1 MPLNRSIKEGRG
13 EGKENLT
20 RTRDDW
26 IAGLPF
32 HLSHLSPP
40 LLPLIEEGRFEEH
53 PERVEKSE
61 IPASSSFLSSLPVRT
76 NQHARARQ
84 TTSLRCSRI
93 ASILKIPDAKVRAA
107 GDIGKPI
114 DAFSSTRWHSIEPDR
129 IFGRNFFMIIQF
141 FPSRPRGHPDSWS
154 SILPP
159 SASAAYIPRVPHD
172 YHSNSFYPA
181 NGRTL
186 FARIGAANRLKNPT
200 PLGLS

>member
-1 MPLNRSIKEGRG
+1 MGDSMSIPKGFKERG
-13 EGKENLT
+13 PGQL
-20 RTRDDW
+20 
-26 IAGLPF
+26 F
-32 HLSHLSPP
+32 FSLS
-40 LLPLIEEGRFEEH
+40 
-53 PERVEKSE
+53 
-61 IPASSSFLSSLPVRT
+61 ART

-84 TTSLRCSRI
+84 TISPRSSRI

-154 SILPP
+154 SILARRPAQP
-159 SASAAYIPRVPHD
+159 TYLAYPTTL
-172 YHSNSFYPA
+172 HSNSFYPA

-186 FARIGAANRLKNPT
+186 FAHIGAANRLKNPT
-200 PLGLS
+200 PLGLSWIHFE

>member
-1 MPLNRSIKEGRG
+1 MP
-13 EGKENLT
+13 
-20 RTRDDW
+20 
-26 IAGLPF
+26 F
-32 HLSHLSPP
+32 QLSPLTFRP
-40 LLPLIEEGRFEEH
+40 LLPLIDGRFDEH
-53 PERVEKSE
+53 PERV
-61 IPASSSFLSSLPVRT
+61 
-76 NQHARARQ
+76 QRAR
-84 TTSLRCSRI
+84 SRPALLFPLRAHEPTRARSPRSSRI

-154 SILPP
+154 SILARRPAQP
-159 SASAAYIPRVPHD
+159 TYLAYPTTL
-172 YHSNSFYPA
+172 HSNSFYPA

-186 FARIGAANRLKNPT
+186 FAHIGAANMLKNPT